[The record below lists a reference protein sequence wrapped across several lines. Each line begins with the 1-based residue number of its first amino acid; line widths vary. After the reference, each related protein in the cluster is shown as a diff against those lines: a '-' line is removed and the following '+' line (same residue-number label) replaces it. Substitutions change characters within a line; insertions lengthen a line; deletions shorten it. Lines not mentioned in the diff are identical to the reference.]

1 MERSRGWQ
9 KFKYGMKRAY
19 QRYDRMMEKQGFYVV
34 LAICVLVIGL
44 SAFYTF
50 RLRSEEEEPVL
61 TSGEAESADSSQA
74 QTLSEAKE
82 LVSWQRNSAGR
93 AYGSTL
99 FPFPACF
106 GVSGSDVQRYG
117 TAVFCSD

>member
-9 KFKYGMKRAY
+9 KFKSGMKRAY

-82 LVSWQRNSAGR
+82 LVT
-93 AYGSTL
+93 GSEADQL
-99 FPFPACF
+99 HLSPEGHQKLAQAMKEKIEEIL
-106 GVSGSDVQRYG
+106 G
-117 TAVFCSD
+117 